1 MIHAAGPIIH
11 TRLAKRTTA
20 RDRADARLVVAVVA
34 IVDEVKH
41 RAVQH
46 LIVHDDGDDAQGA
59 RGDGGDERD
68 DRESGDGD
76 GEGDGGDEGG
86 ETVADVDPKAPRR
99 VLRRGIER
107 GVLGEDNG
115 PILERQRLGEEM
127 SSNKHNGD
135 GNTCARATSIS
146 FGSVSRRASLASR
159 ARLSLSLSRLVRASR
174 TLSPN
179 FLMYPSCKR

>member
-1 MIHAAGPIIH
+1 M
-11 TRLAKRTTA
+11 
-20 RDRADARLVVAVVA
+20 VAVVA

-86 ETVADVDPKAPRR
+86 FIMIGHPA
-99 VLRRGIER
+99 
-107 GVLGEDNG
+107 
-115 PILERQRLGEEM
+115 
-127 SSNKHNGD
+127 
-135 GNTCARATSIS
+135 ARAGPT
-146 FGSVSRRASLASR
+146 FQQ
-159 ARLSLSLSRLVRASR
+159 
-174 TLSPN
+174 
-179 FLMYPSCKR
+179 

>member
-1 MIHAAGPIIH
+1 MSLQRTRRRTRRRLERDGEVVRAHEAETDDDPRRWTDYPHEIGEEDDGAGP
-11 TRLAKRTTA
+11 RG
-20 RDRADARLVVAVVA
+20 RALVVAVVA

-99 VLRRGIER
+99 VLHVRGIER

-115 PILERQRLGEEM
+115 PILERQRLGE
-127 SSNKHNGD
+127 
-135 GNTCARATSIS
+135 GNV
-146 FGSVSRRASLASR
+146 F
-159 ARLSLSLSRLVRASR
+159 
-174 TLSPN
+174 
-179 FLMYPSCKR
+179 K